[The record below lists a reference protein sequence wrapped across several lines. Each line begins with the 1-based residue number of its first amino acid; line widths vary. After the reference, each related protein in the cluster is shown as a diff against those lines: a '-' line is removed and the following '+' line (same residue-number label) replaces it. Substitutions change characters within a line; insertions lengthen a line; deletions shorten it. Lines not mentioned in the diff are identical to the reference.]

1 MLTAALFIIAEVWKH
16 TKYPTSIDK
25 EDGYIQTDQE
35 QMYKE
40 DMIYTHTL
48 EYYSVL

>member
-1 MLTAALFIIAEVWKH
+1 MLTAALFIIAKVWKH
-16 TKYPTSIDK
+16 TKHPTSTDE
-25 EDGYIQTDQE
+25 EDGYIQDKE

-40 DMIYTHTL
+40 DVIHTHTL